1 MSSATF
7 QHTVAGPAVCRGV
20 GVHSGLP
27 VRLVVRPAPVDA
39 GVVFVRLDVTD
50 RDNRVRVSPAAV
62 VDTRLHTVLGDPE
75 GVTVSTVEHVL
86 AALAGLGVDNAVVE
100 LDGPES
106 PIMDGSALPF
116 VRALDRAGLRA
127 QAAPRRHIEI
137 LEPIVVEHGDKR
149 AALLPGEGFALDV
162 EIAFASAAV
171 GRQRWAGVLD
181 EAAFRRYLAP
191 ARTFGF
197 VEEVE
202 ALRAMGLARG
212 AGLHNAVAIDGDRVL
227 NPEGLRFHDECVRHK
242 ALDAVGDLY
251 VLGAPI
257 LGRYEARYPGH
268 ALNNALARAL
278 VERPRAWRERR
289 FQPDFAA
296 AG

>member
-1 MSSATF
+1 MGPATL

-20 GVHSGLP
+20 GVHSGAP
-27 VRLVVRPAPVDA
+27 VRLTVRPAPVNA
-39 GVVFVRLDVTD
+39 GVVFVRVDVTD
-50 RDNRVRVSPAAV
+50 RDNRVPVSPTAV
-62 VDTRLHTVLGDPE
+62 VDTRLHTVLGAVS

-100 LDGPES
+100 LDGPEA

-116 VRALDRAGLRA
+116 VRALDQAGLRA
-127 QAAPRRHIEI
+127 QSAPRRLLEI
-137 LEPIVVEHGDKR
+137 LEPVVVEHGDKR

-171 GRQRWAGVLD
+171 GRQRWVGALD
-181 EAAFRRYLAP
+181 ETTFRRDLAP

-197 VEEVE
+197 VSEVE
-202 ALRAMGLARG
+202 ALRERGLARG
-212 AGLHNAVAIDGDRVL
+212 AGLHNAVAIDGDRVM
-227 NPEGLRFHDECVRHK
+227 NPEGLRFADECVRHK
-242 ALDAVGDLY
+242 ALDALGDLY

-278 VERPRAWRERR
+278 ADQPHAWRERR
-289 FQPDFAA
+289 FEPAFAA